1 MESLQRYSPPSMTP
15 ANEHRER
22 LLADLVQR
30 TASTALAM
38 TLLVACGRGSAENAN
53 NRAAATLP
61 PPTVSAALQAALAV
75 PGITL
80 ELRWILDGGARSA
93 DTTYADPG
101 TGERLALDDSVALDL
116 DHVSEAIVNEDAFGA
131 TVALELTDAG
141 AQQMLSTTTRHQ
153 GERIG
158 VVLNGHLVTVATVR
172 TPLFSMLPVVDGI
185 PLAEAREIKD
195 RINAVTS
202 VTER

>member
-1 MESLQRYSPPSMTP
+1 MQMRVRGILQRT
-15 ANEHRER
+15 
-22 LLADLVQR
+22 V
-30 TASTALAM
+30 STALAM
-38 TLLVACGRGSAENAN
+38 TLLVACGRGSAENEN
-53 NRAAATLP
+53 NRAAATPP

-80 ELRWILDGGARSA
+80 ELRWILDGAARGA
-93 DTTYADPG
+93 DTTYADPR
-101 TGERLALDDSVALDL
+101 TGERLALDDSVALHL

-172 TPLFSMLPVVDGI
+172 TPLVSMLPVVDGI